1 MTAPQREGNYIAFF
15 RFVHGDNQRFGQKVW
30 CDIMVQI
37 LVPAD
42 EPKEERSS
50 LLNDSVELPMNADL
64 KLELVVPDP
73 KPALDLYQSHFEEK
87 PSHED
92 VERVAYLEKLNII
105 KDSNLANNLRHF
117 MDLGYL
123 NFELNLNLLK
133 HHNNDLVLAMNS
145 LCNGQVT
152 DSMF

>member
-1 MTAPQREGNYIAFF
+1 
-15 RFVHGDNQRFGQKVW
+15 
-30 CDIMVQI
+30 MVQ
-37 LVPAD
+37 VPVPSE

-64 KLELVVPDP
+64 KFELVVPDS
-73 KPALDLYQSHFEEK
+73 KPALDLSQSHFEEK
-87 PSHED
+87 PSLED
-92 VERVAYLEKLNII
+92 LERVAYLEKLDTI
-105 KDSNLANNLRHF
+105 KDSVLASNLRHF
-117 MDLGYL
+117 MDIGYL

-133 HHNNDLVLAMNS
+133 RHNNDLILAMNS